1 MRLSNLQLQN
11 FRNYDN
17 LSLTFTKNL
26 VIFLGENAQG
36 KTNIL
41 ESIFVLAMTRSHRT
55 TNEQELIQWNAKQA
69 SIRGN
74 VERTHTSVPLE
85 LFLTKKGRKTKV
97 NHIEQKKL
105 SSYIGQLNVILFA
118 PEDLSL
124 VKGSP
129 QLRRKFLDMEIGQ
142 IDPVYL
148 YDLVQYQK
156 VLKQRNQYLK
166 QLAEKKQTDELY
178 LEILTEQ
185 LVEFGSKVLIAR
197 QKFIKRLEYW
207 ASQLHQKISQNKET
221 LVIEYISSVPDTPW
235 DNLEAVQ
242 TAFRQALEKVKNKEH
257 FRQVTLAGP
266 HRDDLIFLI
275 NERNVQTFGS
285 QGQQRTTAL
294 SVKLAEIDLM
304 KEETGEYPV
313 LLLDDVMSELDD
325 ARQLHLLETIEG
337 KVQTFL
343 TTTTLEHV
351 KDKMTVEPEIF
362 YVRQGQLEGE
372 SAE

>member
-11 FRNYDN
+11 FRNYDD

-36 KTNIL
+36 KTNVL

-55 TNEQELIQWNAKQA
+55 TNEQELIQWDKNLAA
-69 SIRGN
+69 IRGTI
-74 VERTHTSVPLE
+74 ERQHTSVPLE
-85 LFLTKKGRKTKV
+85 LYLTKKGRKTKV

-178 LEILTEQ
+178 LEVLTEQ

-197 QKFIKRLEYW
+197 QKFVKRLEYW
-207 ASQLHQKISQNKET
+207 ASQLHHKISQNKEN
-221 LVIEYISSVPDTPW
+221 LVIDYISSVPDAPW

-242 TAFRQALEKVKNKEH
+242 TAFRQALEKVKNKEQ

-275 NERNVQTFGS
+275 NEKNVQTFGS

>member
-1 MRLSNLQLQN
+1 
-11 FRNYDN
+11 
-17 LSLTFTKNL
+17 
-26 VIFLGENAQG
+26 
-36 KTNIL
+36 
-41 ESIFVLAMTRSHRT
+41 
-55 TNEQELIQWNAKQA
+55 
-69 SIRGN
+69 
-74 VERTHTSVPLE
+74 
-85 LFLTKKGRKTKV
+85 
-97 NHIEQKKL
+97 
-105 SSYIGQLNVILFA
+105 
-118 PEDLSL
+118 
-124 VKGSP
+124 
-129 QLRRKFLDMEIGQ
+129 
-142 IDPVYL
+142 
-148 YDLVQYQK
+148 VQYQK

-197 QKFIKRLEYW
+197 QKFVKRLEYW

-372 SAE
+372 SVE

>member
-41 ESIFVLAMTRSHRT
+41 ESIFLLAMTRSHRT
-55 TNEQELIQWNAKQA
+55 TNEQELIQWDAKQA
-69 SIRGN
+69 SSRGH
-74 VERTHTSVPLE
+74 VERTHTSIPLE

-197 QKFIKRLEYW
+197 QKFVKRLEYW

-372 SAE
+372 SVE

>member
-41 ESIFVLAMTRSHRT
+41 ESIFLLAMTRSHRT
-55 TNEQELIQWNAKQA
+55 TNEQELIQWDAKQA

-74 VERTHTSVPLE
+74 VERTHTSIPLE

-185 LVEFGSKVLIAR
+185 LVE
-197 QKFIKRLEYW
+197 
-207 ASQLHQKISQNKET
+207 
-221 LVIEYISSVPDTPW
+221 
-235 DNLEAVQ
+235 LEAK
-242 TAFRQALEKVKNKEH
+242 F
-257 FRQVTLAGP
+257 
-266 HRDDLIFLI
+266 
-275 NERNVQTFGS
+275 
-285 QGQQRTTAL
+285 
-294 SVKLAEIDLM
+294 
-304 KEETGEYPV
+304 
-313 LLLDDVMSELDD
+313 
-325 ARQLHLLETIEG
+325 
-337 KVQTFL
+337 
-343 TTTTLEHV
+343 
-351 KDKMTVEPEIF
+351 
-362 YVRQGQLEGE
+362 
-372 SAE
+372 

>member
-166 QLAEKKQTDELY
+166 QLAEK
-178 LEILTEQ
+178 
-185 LVEFGSKVLIAR
+185 
-197 QKFIKRLEYW
+197 
-207 ASQLHQKISQNKET
+207 NKPMS
-221 LVIEYISSVPDTPW
+221 YI
-235 DNLEAVQ
+235 
-242 TAFRQALEKVKNKEH
+242 
-257 FRQVTLAGP
+257 
-266 HRDDLIFLI
+266 
-275 NERNVQTFGS
+275 
-285 QGQQRTTAL
+285 
-294 SVKLAEIDLM
+294 
-304 KEETGEYPV
+304 
-313 LLLDDVMSELDD
+313 
-325 ARQLHLLETIEG
+325 
-337 KVQTFL
+337 
-343 TTTTLEHV
+343 
-351 KDKMTVEPEIF
+351 
-362 YVRQGQLEGE
+362 
-372 SAE
+372 

>member
-166 QLAEKKQTDELY
+166 QLAE
-178 LEILTEQ
+178 
-185 LVEFGSKVLIAR
+185 
-197 QKFIKRLEYW
+197 
-207 ASQLHQKISQNKET
+207 NKPMS
-221 LVIEYISSVPDTPW
+221 YI
-235 DNLEAVQ
+235 
-242 TAFRQALEKVKNKEH
+242 
-257 FRQVTLAGP
+257 
-266 HRDDLIFLI
+266 
-275 NERNVQTFGS
+275 
-285 QGQQRTTAL
+285 
-294 SVKLAEIDLM
+294 
-304 KEETGEYPV
+304 
-313 LLLDDVMSELDD
+313 
-325 ARQLHLLETIEG
+325 
-337 KVQTFL
+337 
-343 TTTTLEHV
+343 
-351 KDKMTVEPEIF
+351 
-362 YVRQGQLEGE
+362 
-372 SAE
+372 

>member
-41 ESIFVLAMTRSHRT
+41 ESIFLLAMTRSHRT
-55 TNEQELIQWNAKQA
+55 TNEQELIQWDAKQA

-74 VERTHTSVPLE
+74 VERTHTSIPLE

-124 VKGSP
+124 LKGSP

-197 QKFIKRLEYW
+197 QKFVKRLEYW

-372 SAE
+372 SVE

>member
-1 MRLSNLQLQN
+1 MRLNNLQLQN

-17 LSLTFTKNL
+17 LSLMFTKNL

-74 VERTHTSVPLE
+74 VERTHTSAPLE

-166 QLAEKKQTDELY
+166 QLAEKKQTDKLY

-197 QKFIKRLEYW
+197 QKFVKRLEYW

>member
-285 QGQQRTTAL
+285 QGQQRTIAL

>member
-11 FRNYDN
+11 FRNYDD

-36 KTNIL
+36 KTNVL

-55 TNEQELIQWNAKQA
+55 TNEQELIQWDKNLAA
-69 SIRGN
+69 IRGTI
-74 VERTHTSVPLE
+74 ERQHTSVPLE

-178 LEILTEQ
+178 LEVLTEQ

-197 QKFIKRLEYW
+197 QKFVKRLEYW
-207 ASQLHQKISQNKET
+207 ASQLHHKISQNKEN
-221 LVIEYISSVPDTPW
+221 LVIDYISSVPDAPW
-235 DNLEAVQ
+235 DNLEAAQ
-242 TAFRQALEKVKNKEH
+242 TAFRQALEKVKNKEQ

-275 NERNVQTFGS
+275 NEKNVQTFGS

>member
-55 TNEQELIQWNAKQA
+55 TNEQELIQWDAKQA

-74 VERTHTSVPLE
+74 VERRHTSVPLE

-197 QKFIKRLEYW
+197 QKFVKRLEYW

-221 LVIEYISSVPDTPW
+221 LVIKYISSVPDTPW

>member
-55 TNEQELIQWNAKQA
+55 TNEQELIQWDAKQA

-197 QKFIKRLEYW
+197 QKFVKRLEYW

-221 LVIEYISSVPDTPW
+221 LVIEYISSVPDNPW

>member
-41 ESIFVLAMTRSHRT
+41 ESIFLLAMTRSHRT
-55 TNEQELIQWNAKQA
+55 TNEQELIQWDAKQA

-74 VERTHTSVPLE
+74 VERTHTSIPLE

-185 LVEFGSKVLIAR
+185 LLEFGSKVLIAR
-197 QKFIKRLEYW
+197 QKFVKRLEYW

-372 SAE
+372 SVE

>member
-197 QKFIKRLEYW
+197 QKFVKRLEYW

>member
-11 FRNYDN
+11 FRNYDD

-36 KTNIL
+36 KTNVL

-55 TNEQELIQWNAKQA
+55 TNEQELIQWDKNLAA
-69 SIRGN
+69 IRGTI
-74 VERTHTSVPLE
+74 ERQHTSVPLE

-178 LEILTEQ
+178 LEVLTEQ

-197 QKFIKRLEYW
+197 QKFVKRLEYW
-207 ASQLHQKISQNKET
+207 ASQLHHKISQNKEN
-221 LVIEYISSVPDTPW
+221 LVIDYISSVPDAPW

-275 NERNVQTFGS
+275 NEKNVQTFGS

-304 KEETGEYPV
+304 KEETGEYPI

>member
-1 MRLSNLQLQN
+1 MRLNDIQLQD
-11 FRNYDN
+11 FRNYDS
-17 LSLTFTKNL
+17 LSLSFKKNL

-36 KTNIL
+36 KTNVL

-55 TNEQELIQWNAKQA
+55 TSEQELIQWDQNQA
-69 SIRGN
+69 AITGT
-74 VERTHTSVPLE
+74 VEKKHTKVPLE
-85 LFLTKKGRKTKV
+85 LYLTKKGRKTKV

-166 QLAEKKQTDELY
+166 QLAENKQTDEVY
-178 LEILTEQ
+178 LEVLTEQ
-185 LVEFGSKVLIAR
+185 LVEFGSKVLFAR
-197 QKFIKRLEYW
+197 QKFVKRLEYW
-207 ASQLHQKISQNKET
+207 ANQLHQKISQSKEH
-221 LVIEYISSVPDTPW
+221 LVIDYVSSVGEEHW
-235 DNLEAVQ
+235 ANLQEVQ
-242 TAFRQALEKVKNKEH
+242 TAFVQALEKVKQKER

-266 HRDDLIFLI
+266 HRDDLIFFI
-275 NERNVQTFGS
+275 NGKNVQTYGS

-351 KDKMTVEPEIF
+351 KDKMTVEPQIF
-362 YVRQGQLEGE
+362 YVKQGQVEGE